1 MPDVPAPETPLG
13 AKLVFGLLLAGM
25 FAGAFFISPSQS
37 FLERMPRDDTALPVD
52 IPDFAEI
59 VDVEEKKQEFFNFLQ
74 PFVDAQ
80 NQRIQEQRE
89 SLLAITAKLE
99 RTGQLTHQDQA
110 LLNELSEDYGVET
123 DNIAD
128 ELDIVMEL
136 LLRRV
141 DLLPPSLVLAQAAN
155 ESAWGTSRFALEAN
169 NYFGQW
175 CYSEGCGIVPSRRG
189 ASATH
194 EVQAFDSVEAAVAAY
209 FRNLN
214 TFSSYR
220 ELRLIRESLRASSSP
235 IDGISLAQG
244 LESYSE
250 RGTEYISELQDM
262 IRYND
267 LLELDLQLTP
277 SQQN

>member
-1 MPDVPAPETPLG
+1 MPDVPAPETPFG
-13 AKLVFGLLLAGM
+13 AKLVFGLLLVGM

-37 FLERMPRDDTALPVD
+37 FLERMPRDDAALPVE

-59 VDVEEKKQEFFNFLQ
+59 ADVTEKKQEFFNFLQ
-74 PFVDAQ
+74 PFIDAQ

-99 RTGQLTHQDQA
+99 RTGQLTHQDQT
-110 LLNELSEDYGVET
+110 LLSELSEDYGVET

-128 ELDIVMEL
+128 DLDIVMEL

-194 EVQAFDSVEAAVAAY
+194 EVQAFDSIEAAVEAY

-235 IDGISLAQG
+235 IDGISLSQG

-250 RGTEYISELQDM
+250 RGVEYISELQDM

-267 LLELDLQLTP
+267 LLELDLQLTQ